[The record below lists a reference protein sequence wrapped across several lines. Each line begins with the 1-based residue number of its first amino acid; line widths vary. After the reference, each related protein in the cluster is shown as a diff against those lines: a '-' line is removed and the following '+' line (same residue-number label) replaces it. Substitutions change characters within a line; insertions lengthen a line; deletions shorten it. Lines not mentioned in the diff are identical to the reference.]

1 MIRVRIQF
9 QKTPNKAGLNM
20 EKVYLTPEGYAKLQ
34 AELAELMGPRRRVV
48 TQAIQVA
55 REHGDL
61 SENAEYDAAKEEQA
75 KLELRIHQLQDQ
87 LAKAQVIDKAHI
99 PEGRVS
105 VGQRV
110 VLQDLN
116 TQEEV
121 VYMLVSPQE
130 SNFEQG
136 RISVTSPVG
145 KGLVGK
151 KVGEDIEIRIPA
163 GVRRYRVL
171 SAEMA

>member
-1 MIRVRIQF
+1 MD
-9 QKTPNKAGLNM
+9 
-20 EKVYLTPEGYAKLQ
+20 KVYLTPEGYDQLQ
-34 AELAELMGPRRRVV
+34 AELAELVGPKRRAV
-48 TQAIQVA
+48 THAIQVA

-75 KLELRIHQLQDQ
+75 KLELRIHQLQEQ

-99 PEGRVS
+99 PEGKLS

-116 TQEEV
+116 SQTEV
-121 VYMLVSPQE
+121 VYFLVSPQE
-130 SNFEQG
+130 ADFG
-136 RISVTSPVG
+136 RGKISVTSPVG

-151 KVGEDIEIRIPA
+151 RVGEEVEIRIPA

-171 SAEMA
+171 SAELA